1 MKAWSRKRSRSTHAV
16 GIACTSCE
24 YPPRDPVVMDS
35 DIRID
40 GRVFAYVFPCAWED
54 YAKIGFSRDPLG
66 RISALHRRWFE
77 FFDLEAGAL
86 VEAESE
92 RDARDLELQLRR
104 PFKLH
109 RAPAPMTVQDK
120 AGGHTEWVRGANAA
134 LAEAVQALA
143 QQGYHTYPLRLWLR
157 AAMVQ
162 RLDRLHDWAAVQV
175 PEEESLRSP
184 VGVAALRDAIN
195 AYRALAIDPQPWLPE
210 HLQHGW

>member
-1 MKAWSRKRSRSTHAV
+1 
-16 GIACTSCE
+16 
-24 YPPRDPVVMDS
+24 MDS

-162 RLDRLHDWAAVQV
+162 RLAEPVPAAPDARQ
-175 PEEESLRSP
+175 
-184 VGVAALRDAIN
+184 ALRPAN
-195 AYRALAIDPQPWLPE
+195 VPATSGSVTTRAAGTPATTAPDR
-210 HLQHGW
+210 

>member
-1 MKAWSRKRSRSTHAV
+1 MQ
-16 GIACTSCE
+16 
-24 YPPRDPVVMDS
+24 S

-92 RDARDLELQLRR
+92 RDARDLELQLRA
-104 PFKLH
+104 PFKAH

-120 AGGHTEWVRGANAA
+120 AGGRTEWVRGAN
-134 LAEAVQALA
+134 QALA
-143 QQGYHTYPLRLWLR
+143 VAIDGLGEQGYRCYPLKPWLR
-157 AAMVQ
+157 AALQLRM
-162 RLDRLHDWAAVQV
+162 DRLHDWAAAQL
-175 PEEESLRSP
+175 PQEEGLRMP
-184 VGVAALRDAIN
+184 GGPGEVALRDTLDG
-195 AYRALAIDPQPWLPE
+195 YRALEIDPLPWLPD
-210 HLQHGW
+210 HVQRWYAG